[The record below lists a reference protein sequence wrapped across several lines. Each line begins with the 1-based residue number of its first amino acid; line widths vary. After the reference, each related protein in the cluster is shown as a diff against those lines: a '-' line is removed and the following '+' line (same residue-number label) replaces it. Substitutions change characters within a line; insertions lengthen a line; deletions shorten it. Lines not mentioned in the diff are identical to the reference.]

1 VGDFKHELAGK
12 VKPGDLLAV
21 ATGDTLDAT
30 FTRAVVEKVE
40 YLSAPGKYIPA
51 IEMPYILADGVVAP
65 L

>member
-12 VKPGDLLAV
+12 IKPGDILVV
-21 ATGDTLDAT
+21 ATGRDLDAT
-30 FTRAVVEKVE
+30 FNTAVVEKVE
-40 YLSAPGKYIPA
+40 RLTAPGKYIPA